1 MTDLNS
7 STDTNRF
14 SKEKTASIVLI
25 KQPRSWLNKALSFN
39 VQDLQLIPSL
49 VLIGGILAMSSTAI
63 FIKISIQEISSE
75 ATVFNRFLF
84 STIILTSWHWGGQ
97 LFKSFSSNP
106 DKPRTSQA
114 SETDSGNTC
123 ETF

>member
-84 STIILTSWHWGGQ
+84 STIILTSWH
-97 LFKSFSSNP
+97 
-106 DKPRTSQA
+106 
-114 SETDSGNTC
+114 
-123 ETF
+123 